1 MLPKVYSLPLTT
13 HSNEK
18 FAATNPPLKMR
29 SATKNL
35 RFFKNTRV
43 FLFLLCLLTGG
54 CFSFSGSFDIDESCK
69 AAVSELSAVREREI
83 SMRISRNLMQR
94 ENLRFEIDGL
104 IKNFDASS
112 FTVANDPRFT
122 YAAEAIIF
130 CHALP
135 LTNKKSHF
143 LNACALASIR
153 CEQYTKWAELDYFRS
168 LQPPSAE
175 TIRKTRDIMLE
186 LALAAGFSFDKV
198 ALFEF
203 ESLPSAADIAAFAK
217 KMKAFDPIAA
227 DDAEILVFAQQ
238 IFDIPRRAATV
249 PDKDALAKIYR
260 ESAKLTAD
268 EFALIKRLLDTY
280 FADAAKALAAA
291 EVNSAEYHKNLLNAR
306 MALAGKEFILS
317 LEKNISVIQKNTL

>member
-1 MLPKVYSLPLTT
+1 
-13 HSNEK
+13 
-18 FAATNPPLKMR
+18 
-29 SATKNL
+29 
-35 RFFKNTRV
+35 
-43 FLFLLCLLTGG
+43 
-54 CFSFSGSFDIDESCK
+54 
-69 AAVSELSAVREREI
+69 
-83 SMRISRNLMQR
+83 
-94 ENLRFEIDGL
+94 
-104 IKNFDASS
+104 
-112 FTVANDPRFT
+112 
-122 YAAEAIIF
+122 
-130 CHALP
+130 
-135 LTNKKSHF
+135 
-143 LNACALASIR
+143 
-153 CEQYTKWAELDYFRS
+153 
-168 LQPPSAE
+168 
-175 TIRKTRDIMLE
+175 MLE

-227 DDAEILVFAQQ
+227 DDAEIFVFAQQ
-238 IFDIPRRAATV
+238 IFDIPRRAATA